1 MRAGAALIA
10 GSILFIGLFAWVP
23 PPTSA
28 FMLGSRIDALVA
40 GERAYRIRYDW
51 VPLERISANAAI
63 AVIASEDQ
71 TFAEHFGFDL
81 EMIRKAVDHNAKGR
95 RIRGAS
101 TITQQV
107 AKNLFLWSG
116 RSYLRKGLEAWF
128 TIWIEV
134 LWPKS
139 RILEVYLNVA
149 EFGRGTYGVEAASQ
163 RFFDKPAKRLTRSE
177 AARLAAVLPNPRR
190 LRADRPSA
198 YVQRRT
204 TTIEAQMRAIGGA
217 AYLKQL

>member
-1 MRAGAALIA
+1 
-10 GSILFIGLFAWVP
+10 
-23 PPTSA
+23 
-28 FMLGSRIDALVA
+28 MLDSRIDALVS
-40 GERAYRIRYDW
+40 GERNYRLRYDW
-51 VPLERISANAAI
+51 VPFERISANAAV

-81 EMIRKAVDHNAKGR
+81 QMIRKAVDHNAKGR
-95 RIRGAS
+95 RVRGAS

-128 TIWIEV
+128 TLCIEV

-139 RILEVYLNVA
+139 RILEVYLNIA
-149 EFGRGTYGVEAASQ
+149 EFGRGTYGIEAASR
-163 RFFDKPAKRLTRSE
+163 RFFDKPASRLTRSE
-177 AARLAAVLPNPRR
+177 AARLAAVLPSPRR
-190 LRADRPSA
+190 LRADRPSP

-204 TTIEAQMRAIGGA
+204 AAIQAQMRAIGGTS
-217 AYLKQL
+217 YLQQL

>member
-1 MRAGAALIA
+1 
-10 GSILFIGLFAWVP
+10 
-23 PPTSA
+23 
-28 FMLGSRIDALVA
+28 MLGSRIDALVA

>member
-1 MRAGAALIA
+1 
-10 GSILFIGLFAWVP
+10 
-23 PPTSA
+23 
-28 FMLGSRIDALVA
+28 MLGSRIDALTS
-40 GERAYRIRYDW
+40 GERDYRTRYEW
-51 VPLERISANAAI
+51 VPFERISANAAV

-128 TIWIEV
+128 TVWIEV

-139 RILEVYLNVA
+139 RILEVYLNIA
-149 EFGRGTYGVEAASQ
+149 EFGRGTYGVEAASR
-163 RFFDKPAKRLTRSE
+163 RFFDKPAKRLTRGE
-177 AARLAAVLPNPRR
+177 AARLAAVLPSPRR
-190 LRADRPSA
+190 LRADRPSP
-198 YVQRRT
+198 YLQRRT
-204 TTIEAQMRAIGGA
+204 ATIEAQMRAIGGTS
-217 AYLKQL
+217 YLKQL

>member
-1 MRAGAALIA
+1 
-10 GSILFIGLFAWVP
+10 
-23 PPTSA
+23 
-28 FMLGSRIDALVA
+28 MLGSRIDALLEGDA
-40 GERAYRIRYDW
+40 EYRLRYDW
-51 VPLERISANAAI
+51 VPFERISANAAV

-71 TFAEHFGFDL
+71 VFAEHFGFDL
-81 EMIRKAVDHNAKGR
+81 AMIRKAVDHNAKGR
-95 RIRGAS
+95 RVRGAS

-128 TIWIEV
+128 TVWIEI

-149 EFGRGTYGVEAASQ
+149 EFGRGTYGVEAAAR
-163 RFFDKPAKRLTRSE
+163 RFFDKPAARLTRRE
-177 AARLAAVLPNPRR
+177 AARLAAVLPSPRR

-204 TTIEAQMRAIGGA
+204 EAIQRQMSAIGGTS
-217 AYLKQL
+217 YLRQL

>member
-1 MRAGAALIA
+1 
-10 GSILFIGLFAWVP
+10 
-23 PPTSA
+23 
-28 FMLGSRIDALVA
+28 MLGSRIDALVA

-149 EFGRGTYGVEAASQ
+149 EFGRGIYGVEAASQ